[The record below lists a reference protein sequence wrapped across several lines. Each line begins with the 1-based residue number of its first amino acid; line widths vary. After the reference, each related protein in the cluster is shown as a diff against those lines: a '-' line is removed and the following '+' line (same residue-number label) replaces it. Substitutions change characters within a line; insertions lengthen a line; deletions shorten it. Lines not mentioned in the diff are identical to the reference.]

1 MNNDQIDI
9 FDLIEEVAE
18 KNNASNVVSFLKQI
32 VHEQSESNWKKINAY
47 EKEYDKIFKQTYKE
61 EKLSKKKD
69 EIKEEFDVV
78 EEGVYSSEWL

>member
-32 VHEQSESNWKKINAY
+32 VHEQSESNWKRIDAY
-47 EKEYDKIFKQTYKE
+47 EKEMIKFSNRHTKMRNQAKIK
-61 EKLSKKKD
+61 
-69 EIKEEFDVV
+69 IK
-78 EEGVYSSEWL
+78 